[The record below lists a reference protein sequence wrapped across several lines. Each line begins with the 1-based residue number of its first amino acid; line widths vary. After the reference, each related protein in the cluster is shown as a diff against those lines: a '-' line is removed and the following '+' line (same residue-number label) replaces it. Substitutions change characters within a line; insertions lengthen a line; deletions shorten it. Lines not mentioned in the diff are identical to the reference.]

1 MSFFQNLLKFIFT
14 TLMPRNI
21 WTFNDLQKIVII
33 FKITTLYGLFSV
45 LSFVNIQI
53 FSADLNASGIAALI

>member
-1 MSFFQNLLKFIFT
+1 
-14 TLMPRNI
+14 MPRNI